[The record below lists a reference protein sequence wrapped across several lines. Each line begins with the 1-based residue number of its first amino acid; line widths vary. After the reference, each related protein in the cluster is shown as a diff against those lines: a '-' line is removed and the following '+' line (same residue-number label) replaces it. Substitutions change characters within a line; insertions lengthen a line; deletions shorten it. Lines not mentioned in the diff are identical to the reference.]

1 MSNGLIE
8 CSSLIACLLPDI
20 INTGHL
26 VFSNFSQLFW
36 ADKSLMDKE
45 ILFHSIKHHS
55 KILLL
60 KDLRS
65 SIERFPP

>member
-1 MSNGLIE
+1 
-8 CSSLIACLLPDI
+8 LPDI

-60 KDLRS
+60 KELRS